1 MRRCSVVAILC
12 LLAVVGT
19 TPALARKVEGELPV
33 GHELVEA
40 RQALMLGD
48 ADEAIRIYREYLD
61 AHPGDV
67 RAFWG
72 LAEAYTAAGRDQE
85 DLVPLLEKRIQE
97 QPLDVRAKQEL
108 GATYARLGDR
118 ERAHQLLMD
127 ALHQGARD
135 AGLYA

>member
-1 MRRCSVVAILC
+1 MC
-12 LLAVVGT
+12 
-19 TPALARKVEGELPV
+19 
-33 GHELVEA
+33 
-40 RQALMLGD
+40 
-48 ADEAIRIYREYLD
+48 IRDRYLD

-135 AGLYA
+135 AGLYAEIGALEVNHRMFEEAVQIYLEGRRILGDPTLLSLIHI